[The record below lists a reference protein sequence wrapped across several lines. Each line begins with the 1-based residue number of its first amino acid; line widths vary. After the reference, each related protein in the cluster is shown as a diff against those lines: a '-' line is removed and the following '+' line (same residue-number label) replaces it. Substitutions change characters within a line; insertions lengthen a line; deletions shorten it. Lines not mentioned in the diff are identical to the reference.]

1 MQIFKNRPLF
11 CGCML
16 FIVFSVVFNFTD
28 IKIKIISACISLF
41 AVFIFITLKLLR
53 KISVNRLITL
63 VFCCVFIIL
72 SAASSILF
80 FDVRIKKYNNLPQDQ
95 EYTIEGIVLS
105 ESYAA
110 GASSEYTILVTS
122 LNGEGTS
129 IKANLECEYL
139 ANIQAGN
146 EIRGRFTLGK
156 FEEKVGSYREAD
168 MMLADGILVK
178 FVSDS
183 EEDLGVYIEKSKN
196 PLAILSRINARLS
209 YRLINTLGDDI
220 GGVSS
225 ALFLGNKE
233 VIPTSIKRD
242 FRRAGASHILAIS
255 GMHMSI
261 IFGVLAFI
269 LKKLFMPYKPRAVIL
284 SLLAVF
290 YLAFTGFSISATRS
304 IIMLLI
310 VYLSMI
316 CSYQSDPL
324 TSLSVAGVIIFAFS
338 PHAILD
344 AGFWMS
350 FAATFGILVYIP
362 SFQNFAFYTFQPH
375 YAKWKILIAPIRT
388 MVTLILTSVCA
399 IAPLIIVFCIFTQE
413 MSLFSV
419 LSSLL
424 LGLPTE
430 ALLML
435 IPLYLIFMKTP
446 ILGKLIGMG
455 ITACSEFMTGYCEKI
470 SLRDDCMISLNYEFT
485 VISAVILGIVLLLCL
500 VLKFKRKYLS
510 PVPFV
515 IALTVFFV
523 AIGFSSHQN
532 TQSMHISYVNQADD
546 RNMILATNGD
556 ETVLFDITPG
566 YYSSLCCAYEEMS
579 RLNATEIDCLVLTKY
594 TTAHISSLS
603 KSFQSQ
609 RIRKLYIPKPESND
623 DYFRMMSIM
632 ECAKDYGVIIDFYED
647 GEDLY
652 LIDGLSVKINR
663 ETISRSTA
671 PITMLSL
678 KVGDESLTYISPSY
692 AESSLAQD
700 MFDALGNTDHL
711 IFGSRGP
718 TPKQKY
724 KIQNGFNIK
733 TVIFSS
739 DEVASYYDTR
749 SYISPDTTLI
759 LSPEIYRFRFSRVD
773 G

>member
-1 MQIFKNRPLF
+1 MNIFKNRPLF

-16 FIVFSVVFNFTD
+16 FIAFSVIFYYVNLKT
-28 IKIKIISACISLF
+28 KIVCAAISLLV
-41 AVFIFITLKLLR
+41 ALIFITLKIVR
-53 KISVNRLITL
+53 KISINKFITII
-63 VFCCVFIIL
+63 FCCVFTIL
-72 SAASSILF
+72 SAVSSFSF
-80 FDVRIKKYNNLPQDQ
+80 FDVRIKKYDDLP
-95 EYTIEGIVLS
+95 EYPEYMIEGIVLS

-110 GASSEYTILVTS
+110 GASSQYTILVTS
-122 LNGEGTS
+122 IDGRADS
-129 IKANLECEYL
+129 FKASLECEYL
-139 ANIQAGN
+139 ANIQVGN
-146 EIRGRFTLGK
+146 EIHGQFKIGQ
-156 FEEKVGSYREAD
+156 FEEQVGAYREAD
-168 MMLADGILVK
+168 MMLADGVLVK

-183 EEDLGVYIEKSKN
+183 EEDLGVYIEKSKH
-196 PLAILSRINARLS
+196 PLAALSRMNARLS
-209 YRLINTLGDDI
+209 YKLINALGDDV
-220 GGVSS
+220 GSVSS

-233 VIPTSIKRD
+233 VIPSSIKRD

-261 IFGVLAFI
+261 IFGVIAFI
-269 LKKLFMPYKPRAVIL
+269 LKKLFIPYKPRAVIL

-324 TSLSVAGVIIFAFS
+324 TSLSVAGVIIFVFS

-362 SFQNFAFYTFQPH
+362 TIQNFAFYTFQPY
-375 YAKWKILIAPIRT
+375 YAKWKILIAPIQAI
-388 MVTLILTSVCA
+388 VTLILTSICA
-399 IAPLIIVFCIFTQE
+399 ICPLIIVFCVFTQE

-419 LSSLL
+419 PSSLL

-430 ALLML
+430 ALLIL
-435 IPLYLIFMKTP
+435 IPLYLVFMKTP
-446 ILGKLIGMG
+446 FLGKLIGMG
-455 ITACSEFMTGYCEKI
+455 ITACSKFMTGYCENI

-485 VISAVILGIVLLLCL
+485 AIAAIILGVVLFFCL
-500 VLKFKRKYLS
+500 ALKFKRKYLS
-510 PVPFV
+510 PVPFL

-523 AIGFSSHQN
+523 AIGCAYHQN
-532 TQSMHISYVNQADD
+532 TESVRISYVNQADD
-546 RNMILATNGD
+546 RNMILANNGED
-556 ETVLFDITPG
+556 TVLFDMTPG
-566 YYSSLCCAYEEMS
+566 YYSSLNCAYHELS
-579 RLNATEIDCLVLTKY
+579 NLNATEIDCLVLTKY

-609 RIRKLYIPKPESND
+609 RIRKLYIPKPDNND
-623 DYFRMMSIM
+623 DYFRMTAIM
-632 ECAKDYGVIIDFYED
+632 ECARDYGVIVDFYED
-647 GEDLY
+647 GEELY
-652 LIDGLSVKINR
+652 LIDGLSVRINR
-663 ETISRSTA
+663 EAISRSTA

-678 KVGDESLTYISPSY
+678 EVGEEALTYISPSY
-692 AESSLAQD
+692 TESSLAQD
-700 MFDALGNTDHL
+700 MFDALESTDHL

-724 KIQNGFNIK
+724 KIQNGFDIK
-733 TVIFSS
+733 TVIFST
-739 DEVASYYDTR
+739 DEIASYYDTS
-749 SYISPDTTLI
+749 SYVSPDATLI
-759 LSPEIYRFRFSRVD
+759 LSPAIYRFKFSRVD

>member
-1 MQIFKNRPLF
+1 MNIFKNRPLF

-16 FIVFSVVFNFTD
+16 FIAFSVIFYYVNLKT
-28 IKIKIISACISLF
+28 KIICAALSLLV
-41 AVFIFITLKLLR
+41 ALIFTVLKIIR
-53 KISVNRLITL
+53 KISINKLITL

-72 SAASSILF
+72 SSFTSIMC
-80 FDVRIKKYNNLPQDQ
+80 FDVRIKKYEMLPDGQ
-95 EYTIEGIVLS
+95 EYIIEGIVLS

-122 LNGEGTS
+122 IDGRADS
-129 IKANLECEYL
+129 FKASLECEYL

-146 EIRGRFTLGK
+146 EIRGKFRRAQ
-156 FEEKVGSYREAD
+156 FEEKVGAYKEAD
-168 MMLADGILVK
+168 MMLADGVLVK

-183 EEDLGVYIEKSKN
+183 EEDFGVYIEKSKH
-196 PLAILSRINARLS
+196 PLAVLSRMNARLS
-209 YRLINTLGDDI
+209 YRLVNALGDDV
-220 GGVSS
+220 GGICS

-261 IFGVLAFI
+261 IFGVIAFI
-269 LKKLFMPYKPRAVIL
+269 LKKLFVPYKPRAVIL

-324 TSLSVAGVIIFAFS
+324 TSLAVAGVIIFVFS

-362 SFQNFAFYTFQPH
+362 TFQNFAFYLFQPY
-375 YAKWKILIAPIRT
+375 YAKWKIFIAPIRT
-388 MVTLILTSVCA
+388 IVTLILTSVCA

-419 LSSLL
+419 QSSLL

-430 ALLML
+430 ALLIL

-446 ILGKLIGMG
+446 IIGKLIEFG
-455 ITACSEFMTGYCEKI
+455 ITACSKFMSGYCEKI
-470 SLRDDCMISLNYEFT
+470 SLRDDCMVSLNYEFT
-485 VISAVILGIVLLLCL
+485 TIAAIILGVILFLCL
-500 VLKFKRKYLS
+500 ALKFKRKYLS
-510 PVPFV
+510 PIPFV
-515 IALTVFFV
+515 VALTVFFV
-523 AIGFSSHQN
+523 AIGGTSYKN
-532 TQSMHISYVNQADD
+532 TQSIRISYVNQSDD
-546 RNMILATNGD
+546 RNIILANNGED
-556 ETVLFDITPG
+556 TVLFDMTPG
-566 YYSSLCCAYEEMS
+566 YYSSLNCAYNELS
-579 RLNATEIDCLVLTKY
+579 NLSATDIDCIVITKY
-594 TTAHISSLS
+594 TTAHIASLS

-609 RIRKLYIPKPESND
+609 CIRKLYMPKPEGND
-623 DYFRMMSIM
+623 DYFRMTAIM
-632 ECAKDYGVIIDFYED
+632 ECARDNNVIVEFYDD
-647 GEDLY
+647 GEELY
-652 LIDGLSVKINR
+652 LIDGMSVKINR
-663 ETISRSTA
+663 DTISRSTA
-671 PITMLSL
+671 PITMLTL
-678 KVGDESLTYISPSY
+678 NVGSETLTYISPSY
-692 AESSLAQD
+692 VESSLSQD
-700 MFDALGNTDHL
+700 MFDNMNRTDHL

-718 TPKQKY
+718 SPKQKY
-724 KIQNGFNIK
+724 KIQNGFNVK
-733 TVIFSS
+733 TIIFST
-739 DEVASYYDTR
+739 DEVASYYDT
-749 SYISPDTTLI
+749 SSFVSPDATLI
-759 LSPEIYRFRFSRVD
+759 LSPEIYRFKFSRVD
-773 G
+773 D